1 MKAHPGM
8 LELKDYQQR
17 TLHWLR
23 RYFENCRAL
32 QSANDAFY
40 RTTRELHEGEGRA
53 YRPVKELPGLPYV
66 CLRLP
71 TGGGKTL
78 VACHAVGVANR
89 HLLQAEHSLV
99 VWLVPSQAIR
109 AQTLQALRDRAHPY
123 RQALAAELGSVAV
136 MDIGEALYL
145 TKPALDGQ
153 TVIVVATMQ
162 AFRREDTEGLKVFQS
177 NGHLMSHFQG
187 VPEAILRDVERD
199 AEGTFDYSLANVFR
213 VRKPVVIVDEAH
225 NARTP
230 LSFGTLAKL
239 GPACILELT
248 ATPTL
253 TGTEDNPA
261 SNVLYSVS
269 AAELKAEHMIKLP
282 VKLKT
287 RPEWQALLGEAIGVR
302 NGLEQAAAR
311 ERAATGE
318 YLRPIM
324 LLQAQPKSATRQ
336 TLTVEV
342 VEKCLREEFRIPATQ
357 IVRATGDD
365 RGLDGVDL
373 SSADCPIRYVITVQ
387 ALKEGWDCPFAYVLC
402 SVAELRAATAV
413 EQILG
418 RVLRLPKASKKTEA
432 DLNYAYAFTASA
444 NFAATAQALTDGLIA
459 NGFERQEAKDLIAP
473 LAAGDLDRFELGEL
487 GARTVAEKVTAKP
500 EKQIPAELA
509 AKVEFDSASGT
520 VKISAALNADEESQL
535 KECFTAPETKKE
547 IAAAVQRVRVK
558 VEAVQSPAERGEVFR
573 VPVLA
578 VKQGDF
584 LEPFEKTHLDEVGWS
599 LRGCTAELTEAE
611 FSLAADWPQTGEVD
625 IAASGRL
632 EARFMP
638 ELEKQMALLSVD
650 AAWPLPRLVH
660 WLDRSFAHHDLTL
673 EETGVFISALVR
685 HLTDARRMTLAQLTA
700 NRYKLS
706 RAVERKIAAHRAAAQ
721 RKIYEEFLSPEFATP
736 LVVSQEEQFQ
746 FPPDAYP
753 ASALYQGRH
762 PFEKH
767 YFPLIGDLKS
777 DGEEFDCA
785 VFLDRL
791 PEVKFWVRN
800 LPGPGRE
807 TTSFWLQTATDK
819 FYPDF
824 VCQLTDGRLL
834 VVEYK
839 NEKDWSNDDSTEKRL
854 LGELWAERSD
864 GTCVF
869 YMPKGIQDVATIRE
883 RIAG

>member
-1 MKAHPGM
+1 MTH
-8 LELKDYQQR
+8 ELKDYQCR
-17 TLHWLR
+17 ALHWLK
-23 RYFENCRAL
+23 RYFENCRKLGKAGT
-32 QSANDAFY
+32 AFY
-40 RTTRELHEGEGRA
+40 ETTGEIHEGEGRA
-53 YRPVKELPGLPYV
+53 YRNVKELPGLPYI

-78 VACHAVGVANR
+78 VACHAIGVANR
-89 HLLQAEHSLV
+89 HLLQAENSLV
-99 VWLVPSQAIR
+99 IWLVPSQAIR
-109 AQTLQALRDRAHPY
+109 EQTLKALRNREHPY
-123 RQALAAELGSVAV
+123 RQALEAELGSVAV
-136 MDIGEALYL
+136 MDIGEALYV
-145 TKPALDGQ
+145 TKPALDSQ

-187 VPEAILRDVERD
+187 VPEEILRDVDRNAD
-199 AEGTFDYSLANVFR
+199 GTFDYSLANVFR

-230 LSFGTLAKL
+230 LSFGTLARL

-287 RPEWQALLGEAIGVR
+287 RPEWKELLGEAIGIR
-302 NGLEQAAAR
+302 NGLEKAAER
-311 ERAATGE
+311 EKAATGE
-318 YLRPIM
+318 YIRPIM

-342 VEKCLREEFRIPATQ
+342 VEKCLLEDFKIPEKQ
-357 IVRATGDD
+357 IVRATGED

-373 SSADCPIRYVITVQ
+373 SKADCPIRYVITVQ

-402 SVAELRAATAV
+402 SVAELHAATAV

-444 NFAATAQALTDGLIA
+444 NFAASAKALTDGLVA
-459 NGFERQEAKDLIAP
+459 NGFEKQEARDLIAP
-473 LAAGDLDRFELGEL
+473 LAEADLDRFELGEL
-487 GARTVAEKVTAKP
+487 GAKTVAEKVTAKP
-500 EKQIPAELA
+500 AKEIPVELA
-509 AKVEFDSASGT
+509 AKVEFDAASDT
-520 VKISAALNADEESQL
+520 VKILGTLNADEEAQL
-535 KECFTAPETKKE
+535 KECFDKPEAKTE

-558 VEAVQSPAERGEVFR
+558 VEAAKSPSERGEPFR

-584 LEPFEKTHLDEVGWS
+584 LEQFEQTHLDDFGWT
-599 LRGCTAELTEAE
+599 LKGCDAALAEAE
-611 FSLAADWPQTGEVD
+611 FTLAADVPQTGEVD
-625 IAASGRL
+625 ISESGKL

-638 ELEKQMALLSVD
+638 ELEKQMTLLSVD
-650 AAWPLPRLVH
+650 SAWPLARLVN
-660 WLDRSFAHHDLTL
+660 WLDRSFSHHDLTPQ
-673 EETGVFISALVR
+673 ETGVFITALVT
-685 HLTDARRMTLAQLTA
+685 HLTDARKLTLEQLTA

-721 RKIYEEFLSPEFATP
+721 KKVYDEFLSPGFATP
-736 LVVSQEEQFQ
+736 LVVAKDTEFQ

-753 ASALYQGRH
+753 ASELYRGGYK
-762 PFEKH
+762 FKKH
-767 YFPLIGDLKS
+767 YFPVIGDLKS

-785 VFLDRL
+785 VFLDGL

-807 TTSFWLQTATDK
+807 TSSFWLQTSTDK

-824 VCQLTDGRLL
+824 VCLLTDGRIL

-839 NEKDWSNDDSTEKRL
+839 NEKDWSNDDNKEKRA
-854 LGELWAERSD
+854 LGELWQERSN
-864 GTCVF
+864 GACVF
-869 YMPKGIQDVATIRE
+869 HMPKGSKDVATVRE
-883 RIAG
+883 KVEPA